1 MCEIL
6 KNHEESILSF
16 MSGLR
21 RAKVC
26 VREGVY
32 GWREIFKCSCQAER
46 EERLGEL
53 HARVQEEMGG
63 EKRSSSFKEGKAPS
77 LKRTDPRLS
86 LITQ

>member
-1 MCEIL
+1 MWEIL

-16 MSGLR
+16 MSGLG

-32 GWREIFKCSCQAER
+32 GWREICQAER

-77 LKRTDPRLS
+77 LKRTDLRLS